1 MRIAT
6 FLIIGALGMA
16 CAHRPPSATTGSS
29 TEPSRRVARTPST
42 EPAAAHIETQTQALS
57 PESGDP
63 RLGNL
68 EQVGTP
74 APRAEVADQ
83 AKGRRDEKAAPRAIE
98 PAAPTVATAP
108 PGSALAPPPP
118 ETASKDEAELRERIQ
133 RTLSQDRSLS
143 FTAKRVRVEVDRGR
157 VTLLGEVRTARE
169 KNEVEDLVEK
179 VSGVRRVKN
188 RLAIIDQPVPG
199 SAAP

>member
-1 MRIAT
+1 MRFAT
-6 FLIIGALGMA
+6 FLIVGALGMA
-16 CAHRPPSATTGSS
+16 CAHRQASSATT
-29 TEPSRRVARTPST
+29 SREVARTPSS

-83 AKGRRDEKAAPRAIE
+83 AQGRRAEQAAPRVIE
-98 PAAPTVATAP
+98 PAAPKVETAP

-118 ETASKDEAELRERIQ
+118 EAASRDEAELRERIQ

-169 KNEVEDLVEK
+169 KNEVADLVER
-179 VSGVRRVKN
+179 VSGVRRVNN
-188 RLAIIDQPVPG
+188 RLAIIDQPVAG
-199 SAAP
+199 RAAP